1 MDNQNQPFKIVEQGF
16 YVTLGAISVATETL
30 QNEQKRSQLVSELS
44 EELNQRAQEWE
55 KKGET
60 TATEARRFVEELINQ
75 GEQSATQQPS
85 STETPTA
92 SQSQQETEP
101 DRDDFPSR
109 LQSLT
114 DEVATLREEMTQFRQ
129 K

>member
-1 MDNQNQPFKIVEQGF
+1 MDNQNQALKIVEQGF
-16 YVTLGAISVATETL
+16 HVTLGAISVATETL

-85 STETPTA
+85 SRSTTTTSE
-92 SQSQQETEP
+92 SQQENEP
-101 DRDDFPSR
+101 SRDDFPSR

-114 DEVATLREEMTQFRQ
+114 DEVANLREEMTQFRQ
-129 K
+129 Q